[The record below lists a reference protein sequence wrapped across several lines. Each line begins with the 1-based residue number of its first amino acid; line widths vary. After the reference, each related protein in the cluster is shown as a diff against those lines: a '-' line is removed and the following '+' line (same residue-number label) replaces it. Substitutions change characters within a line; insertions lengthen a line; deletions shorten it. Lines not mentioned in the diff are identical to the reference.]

1 MAKKATEAT
10 DEPLQNKLWKTA
22 DKLRKNM
29 DAAEYKHVALG
40 LIFLKY
46 ISDAFDELHQKLKA
60 GIGEYEGADP
70 EDRNEYLAEKIFY
83 VPPTARWSYI
93 QGRAKLPTVGTDIDD
108 AMDAIEKDNASLR
121 GVLPK
126 VFAQEKLDKGSL
138 GELIDLISSTDVG
151 TAEARSIDVLGQV
164 YEYFLGQFALAEGQK
179 GGQFY
184 TPKGIVQLLVEMLE
198 PYEGRVFDPC
208 CGSGGMFVQSDKFIK
223 SHQDYYRK
231 TGKKADISIYG
242 QESNQTTWRLAR
254 MNLAIRQIDATN
266 VKWNNEGSFL
276 NNAHRDLKADY
287 IIANPPFNVSDWSG
301 EQLRTDAR
309 WSVLGENLVP
319 PEGNANFAWMQHFI
333 YHLAPTGTA
342 GVVLAKGSLTS
353 RTNNEGEIRKAMV
366 EAGIIDCIVNLPS
379 KLFLNTQIPACLW
392 FMGRNRAN
400 DKYRRRDNEILFI
413 DARNLGHL
421 VSRKNLE
428 FSDEDI
434 ARIADTYHNWR
445 NPDGNYEDIQGF
457 CKAASLDEV
466 RNLNYVL
473 TPGRYIGLAEDE
485 DDFNFVERYTALKT
499 QLETQLAEEEQLNE
513 QIKLNLA
520 KIKVSV

>member
-1 MAKKATEAT
+1 
-10 DEPLQNKLWKTA
+10 
-22 DKLRKNM
+22 
-29 DAAEYKHVALG
+29 
-40 LIFLKY
+40 
-46 ISDAFDELHQKLKA
+46 
-60 GIGEYEGADP
+60 
-70 EDRNEYLAEKIFY
+70 
-83 VPPTARWSYI
+83 
-93 QGRAKLPTVGTDIDD
+93 
-108 AMDAIEKDNASLR
+108 
-121 GVLPK
+121 
-126 VFAQEKLDKGSL
+126 
-138 GELIDLISSTDVG
+138 
-151 TAEARSIDVLGQV
+151 
-164 YEYFLGQFALAEGQK
+164 
-179 GGQFY
+179 
-184 TPKGIVQLLVEMLE
+184 
-198 PYEGRVFDPC
+198 
-208 CGSGGMFVQSDKFIK
+208 
-223 SHQDYYRK
+223 
-231 TGKKADISIYG
+231 
-242 QESNQTTWRLAR
+242 
-254 MNLAIRQIDATN
+254 
-266 VKWNNEGSFL
+266 
-276 NNAHRDLKADY
+276 
-287 IIANPPFNVSDWSG
+287 
-301 EQLRTDAR
+301 
-309 WSVLGENLVP
+309 LGENLVP

-333 YHLAPTGTA
+333 YHLAPSGTA

-366 EAGIIDCIVNLPS
+366 EAGIIDCIINLPS

-413 DARNLGHL
+413 DARHLGHL

-428 FSDEDI
+428 FSDDDI

-485 DDFNFVERYTALKT
+485 DDFNFVERYTALKS